1 MNSCYRHM
9 IRASSIRKTQSIRN
23 SQWLSLSP
31 MSYVLCC
38 FVFSFSFPSAP
49 TLFQCLRRSAFHR
62 GSVLLLAV
70 HIRLYIYHC
79 PGKRVVLQIVSLQK
93 LVFTTAVL
101 NMCSRVSGLR
111 IMLIG
116 SVVVIMGS
124 CSRIMADVR
133 LYINLC
139 PVKRVVP
146 EVVSHQNIVSSTAV
160 LNPCFRA
167 LGPRPESWSC
177 DDNGF
182 VVVSMG
188 SCSRRC

>member
-79 PGKRVVLQIVSLQK
+79 PGKRIVLQIVSLQK
-93 LVFTTAVL
+93 LVFTIAVL
-101 NMCSRVSGLR
+101 NLCHRPL
-111 IMLIG
+111 
-116 SVVVIMGS
+116 GS